1 MELLTD
7 KQISDLN
14 KELSHLAFTQSNS
27 ARMWEIWRILRE
39 DENRKNDIRRKE
51 EERKEAEYQRRF
63 SYLFNK

>member
-27 ARMWEIWRILRE
+27 ARMWEIWRILRD
-39 DENRKNDIRRKE
+39 DENRKNDIKRME

-63 SYLFNK
+63 WHLFKK